1 VFYWFY
7 RVCVCVPFIFNC
19 LLGANPDDFIPAM
32 EQQNIVLEVHAFGT
46 WNGTDEPSYNGAV
59 IISGDEKVCG
69 SPVREFEQRYEYNN
83 TMSMWFRKAIWSIVY
98 DTVLLENHLHAYY
111 TYTWK
116 CNNER
121 PYIGILNKQKCLLKK
136 QWWLERQNTCWLRV
150 GTSGSGEDIRKSC
163 RRINMV
169 EILSINGKWEL
180 LKLFQEWGGEGE
192 KGEQW
197 RGFIQLWY
205 ILRTFI
211 NVTMYPQYNNNKNGF
226 LKKLK
231 SYIFRK
237 NLDNN
242 YT

>member
-1 VFYWFY
+1 LVRKETWTNSDSPYLLHSVVETMRDLFLYKPW
-7 RVCVCVPFIFNC
+7 RVLLVLQGVCVCVPFIFNC
-19 LLGANPDDFIPAM
+19 LLGANPDDFIPAV

-150 GTSGSGEDIRKSC
+150 GTSGSGEDIKKG
-163 RRINMV
+163 V
-169 EILSINGKWEL
+169 
-180 LKLFQEWGGEGE
+180 GG
-192 KGEQW
+192 
-197 RGFIQLWY
+197 
-205 ILRTFI
+205 
-211 NVTMYPQYNNNKNGF
+211 
-226 LKKLK
+226 
-231 SYIFRK
+231 
-237 NLDNN
+237 
-242 YT
+242 